1 MMNVGIF
8 NIYWFGDTH
17 GDKFHHAPEDDAR
30 LASLIGSMNTDVF
43 GFIEI
48 VDVPRFEA
56 LLGKVGPTWTFRD
69 AANATLTSV
78 PGSQHLVL
86 AWKTDT
92 VELVRWRR
100 IDFGNRS
107 PIVARL
113 KERATGKEVLAILV
127 HPKSSVFTDPDGIAQ
142 RTQTFEAV
150 VSFLADPPPGF
161 SDLPAF
167 VFGDLNSLAGSPEQA
182 PLVAQDGWR
191 VLAPTVVPA
200 GAGVWTTN
208 LDKAVIDH
216 FVISPAIAVT
226 GGPTI
231 IAYDHDPAIDDPGGS
246 TDDVMKRLSDH
257 RPVWVT
263 LELPS

>member
-1 MMNVGIF
+1 MMKIGTF
-8 NIYWFGDTH
+8 NIYWFGDTE
-17 GDKFHHAPEDDAR
+17 GERFHHAPEDDAR
-30 LASLIGSMNTDVF
+30 LASLIKSMNTDVI

-69 AANATLTSV
+69 AANATLTST
-78 PGSQHLVL
+78 PGKQQLVL
-86 AWKTDT
+86 AWNTDT
-92 VELVRWRR
+92 VELVRWTL
-100 IDFGNRS
+100 IDFGDRR

-127 HPKSSVFTDPDGIAQ
+127 HPKSTGFTDPVGVAK
-142 RTQTFEAV
+142 RKKTFEAV
-150 VSFLADPPPGF
+150 AGFLAAPPPEY
-161 SDLPAF
+161 SNLPAF

-182 PLVAQDGWR
+182 PLVAQHGWR
-191 VLAPTVVPA
+191 VLAPTVIPA

-208 LDKAVIDH
+208 LDKEVIDH
-216 FVISPAIAVT
+216 FVISPAITVVSE
-226 GGPTI
+226 PTI
-231 IAYDHDPAIDDPGGS
+231 IAYDKNPAIDDPGGS

-263 LELPS
+263 FAL

>member
-1 MMNVGIF
+1 MKVGIF

-17 GDKFHHAPEDDAR
+17 GNKFHHAPGDDAR
-30 LASLIGSMNTDVF
+30 LASLIGSMNIDVM

-48 VDVPRFEA
+48 VDVLRFEA

-69 AANATLTSV
+69 ATNATLTSI

-86 AWKTDT
+86 AWNTDT

-100 IDFGNRS
+100 IDFGNRT

-113 KERATGKEVLAILV
+113 QERATGREVLAILV
-127 HPKSSVFTDPDGIAQ
+127 HPKSSGFTDPDGIAQ
-142 RTQTFEAV
+142 RTQTFKEV
-150 VSFLADPPPGF
+150 VSFLAVPPPEF

-182 PLVAQDGWR
+182 PLLAQDDWR
-191 VLAPTVVPA
+191 LLAPTVVPA

-208 LDKAVIDH
+208 MDQEVIDH

-226 GGPTI
+226 DGPTI
-231 IAYDHDPAIDDPGGS
+231 IAYDRNPAIDDPGGS
-246 TDDVMKRLSDH
+246 TDFVMKRLSDH
-257 RPVWVT
+257 RPVRVT
-263 LELPS
+263 FAL

>member
-1 MMNVGIF
+1 MMKVGTF
-8 NIYWFGDTH
+8 NIYWFGDTQ
-17 GDKFHHAPEDDAR
+17 GNKFKHAPEDDAR
-30 LASLIGSMNTDVF
+30 LASLIRSMNTDVI

-48 VDVPRFEA
+48 VDVLRFEA

-69 AANATLTSV
+69 AANATLTSI
-78 PGSQHLVL
+78 PGLQHLVL
-86 AWKTDT
+86 AWNTDT
-92 VELVRWRR
+92 VELVRWTR
-100 IDFGNRS
+100 IDFGNRN

-127 HPKSSVFTDPDGIAQ
+127 HPKSSAFIDPNGIAQ

-150 VSFLADPPPGF
+150 VGFLADPLPEF
-161 SDLPAF
+161 RDLPAF

-182 PLVAQDGWR
+182 PLVAQHGWR

-200 GAGVWTTN
+200 GAAVWTTN
-208 LDKAVIDH
+208 LDKEVIDH
-216 FVISPAIAVT
+216 FVISPAITVT
-226 GGPTI
+226 DGPTI

-246 TDDVMKRLSDH
+246 TDSVMKRLSDH

-263 LELPS
+263 FAL

>member
-1 MMNVGIF
+1 MKVGTF
-8 NIYWFGDTH
+8 NIYWFGDTQ
-17 GDKFHHAPEDDAR
+17 GNKFQHAPEDDAR
-30 LASLIGSMNTDVF
+30 LASLIGSMNTDVI
-43 GFIEI
+43 GFVEI
-48 VDVPRFEA
+48 VNVLRFEA
-56 LLGKVGPTWTFRD
+56 LLSKVGSAWTCRD
-69 AANATLTSV
+69 AAKVPLTSI

-86 AWKTDT
+86 AWNTDT
-92 VELVRWRR
+92 VELVRWTR

-127 HPKSSVFTDPDGIAQ
+127 HPKSSAFTDLDGIKQ

-150 VSFLADPPPGF
+150 VGFLAAPPPGF
-161 SDLPAF
+161 RDLPAF

-208 LDKAVIDH
+208 LDREVIDH
-216 FVISPAIAVT
+216 FVLSPTITVT
-226 GGPTI
+226 DGPTI
-231 IAYDHDPAIDDPGGS
+231 IAYDRDPAIDDPGGS
-246 TDDVMKRLSDH
+246 TDSVMKRLSDH

-263 LELPS
+263 FTM

>member
-1 MMNVGIF
+1 MKVGTF
-8 NIYWFGDTH
+8 NIYWFGDTQ
-17 GDKFHHAPEDDAR
+17 GDRFQHAPEDDAR
-30 LASLIGSMNTDVF
+30 LASLIGSMNTDVI

-69 AANATLTSV
+69 AANDTLTST

-86 AWKTDT
+86 AWNTDT
-92 VELVRWRR
+92 VELVRWTR
-100 IDFGNRS
+100 IDFGNRN

-127 HPKSSVFTDPDGIAQ
+127 HPKSTGFTDPIGIEK
-142 RTQTFEAV
+142 RTKTFKAV

-161 SDLPAF
+161 RDLPAF
-167 VFGDLNSLAGSPEQA
+167 VFGDFNSLAGSPEQA

-191 VLAPTVVPA
+191 LLTPTVVPA

-208 LDKAVIDH
+208 MDKEVIDH
-216 FVISPAIAVT
+216 FVISKEIGVT
-226 GGPTI
+226 DGPTI
-231 IAYDHDPAIDDPGGS
+231 IAYDHDPAINDPAGS
-246 TDDVMKRLSDH
+246 EDWVMKRLSDH

-263 LELPS
+263 FTL